1 MCLDDVDMQ
10 EHELELRTVNSFR
23 NTSKYLLNQ
32 QALMHELRKYS
43 LVDDLKEEL
52 SPEIL

>member
-1 MCLDDVDMQ
+1 MDDVDIQ
-10 EHELELRTVNSFR
+10 EHGLELRTVNSSR
-23 NTSKYLLNQ
+23 NTSQYLLTQ